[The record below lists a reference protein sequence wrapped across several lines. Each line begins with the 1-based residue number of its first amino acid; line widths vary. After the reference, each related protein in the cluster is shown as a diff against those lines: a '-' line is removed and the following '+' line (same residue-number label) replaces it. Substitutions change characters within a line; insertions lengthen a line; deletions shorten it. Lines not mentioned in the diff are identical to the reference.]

1 MSRFATPWVLAV
13 LVLLPVLAAIH
24 WKWILTRRARLRY
37 SNLRLFEDVQP
48 SLRQRLR
55 WLPLALRF
63 ACLGLLVV
71 ALARPQAGA
80 SSTTIESEGIDIVLT
95 LDISGSM
102 LAVDM
107 TPDVRGAVQRDLS
120 RLDVAKASARD
131 FVLGRKTD
139 RLGLVIF
146 AGQSITQCPPTLDY
160 NVLLQFLDQ
169 VKVGQLEDGTAI
181 GTALVTAVNRLRE
194 SDAKSRVIVLLTDGA
209 NNAGTVDPITAA
221 KVAKA
226 VGVKIYTIGAGRE
239 ENARFPVETFFG
251 RQYVRQYSP
260 IDEKTLREIAEI
272 GGGLY
277 FRATS
282 PEKLREIYA
291 RIGEM
296 EKTKVET
303 KEYVEYSELA
313 AWLVVPALVLLV
325 LEGALGY
332 GVLRRV
338 A

>member
-1 MSRFATPWVLAV
+1 VTRFANPTLLIALAF
-13 LVLLPVLAAIH
+13 LPVLGFIY
-24 WKWILTRRARLRY
+24 WRYVVPRRTTLRF
-37 SNLRLFEDVQP
+37 SNLRLFEDVRP

-55 WLPLALRF
+55 LLPLLLRF
-63 ACLGLLVV
+63 ACLALLVI

-80 SSTTIESEGIDIVLT
+80 SSTTIESEGIDIILT

-107 TPDVRGAVQRDLS
+107 TPDSRGAVQRDVS
-120 RLDVAKASARD
+120 RLDIAKGAARE
-131 FVLGRKTD
+131 FIQGRQSD
-139 RLGLVIF
+139 RVGLVIF
-146 AGQSITQCPPTLDY
+146 AGQALTQCPPTLDY

-169 VKVGQLEDGTAI
+169 VKVGQIEDGTAI
-181 GTALVTAVNRLRE
+181 GTAIVTAVNRLRT
-194 SDAKSRVIVLLTDGA
+194 SDAKSRVLILLTDGA

-221 KVAKA
+221 KVARA
-226 VGVKIYTIGAGRE
+226 VGIKIYTIAAGRE
-239 ENARFPVETFFG
+239 ENARFPVDTFFG

-260 IDEKTLREIAEI
+260 IDEKTLREIANI

-282 PEKLREIYA
+282 PEKLAEIYKQ
-291 RIGEM
+291 IGDM
-296 EKTKVET
+296 EKTKVQT

-313 AWLVVPALVLLV
+313 SRLVVPALALLL
-325 LEGALGY
+325 LEGVLAH
-332 GVLRRV
+332 GVFRRL

>member
-1 MSRFATPWVLAV
+1 MTRFADPWVLAGFAA
-13 LVLLPVLAAIH
+13 LPILAFAV
-24 WKWILTRRARLRY
+24 WRWIWPRRARVRF
-37 SNLRLFEDVQP
+37 SNLQLFQDVQP
-48 SLRQRLR
+48 TLRQRLR
-55 WLPLALRF
+55 LLPAALRLV
-63 ACLGLLVV
+63 CLGLLIV

-80 SSTTIESEGIDIVLT
+80 RSTTIESEGIDIMLA
-95 LDISGSM
+95 LDVSGSM

-107 TPDVRGAVQRDLS
+107 TPEARGAVQRDVS
-120 RLDVAKASARD
+120 RLEVSKQAARD
-131 FVLGRKTD
+131 FVAGRQSD
-139 RLGLVIF
+139 RIGLVVF
-146 AGQSITQCPPTLDY
+146 SGQAMTQCPPTLDY
-160 NVLLQFLDQ
+160 GVLLQFLDQ
-169 VKVGQLEDGTAI
+169 IQTGQMEDGTAI
-181 GTALVTAVNRLRE
+181 GTGLLTAVNRLRQ
-194 SDAKSRVIVLLTDGA
+194 SDAKSRVVILLTDGA

-221 KVAKA
+221 KVAKT
-226 VGVKIYTIGAGRE
+226 VGVKVYTIGAGRE

-260 IDEKTLREIAEI
+260 IDEKTLKEIADI

-282 PEKLREIYA
+282 PEKLAAIYR

-313 AWLVVPALVLLV
+313 SGWVLPALALLL
-325 LEGALGY
+325 LEGLLAQTW
-332 GVLRRV
+332 LRRL